1 MLNENELF
9 SVKGMSLSGK
19 LLVNAPI
26 LVASTVL
33 LLAYTNNSGLFV
45 NPYAEILWYSI
56 QWSMFGFVLAHGMG
70 RLAFR
75 EQVKEGK

>member
-26 LVASTVL
+26 LVACMII

-56 QWSMFGFVLAHGMG
+56 QWSMFGVVLADFVG

-75 EQVKEGK
+75 EQIKEGK